1 MLVGN
6 SSWQHPWSERGWR
19 LGPVCQGGDLQ
30 LGEQK
35 CSSGRS
41 LPWSEKDQAG
51 LACAGQQGEGWHCR
65 LLRLINEKPIGNA
78 RL

>member
-6 SSWQHPWSERGWR
+6 RG
-19 LGPVCQGGDLQ
+19 GGWALSAKV
-30 LGEQK
+30 GEQK

-65 LLRLINEKPIGNA
+65 LLRLIHEKPIGNA